1 MEPII
6 SFKNFGF
13 KYTVQKEP
21 TLYGI
26 DLDIYPG
33 QKVLIA
39 GPSGC
44 GKSTLV
50 SCLNGLAPFSYDGE
64 YTGSLTIKGV
74 EARDSGIFARSKVIG
89 TVLQDSDAQ
98 FVGLTV
104 AEDIAFALENDAV
117 DVDEMKQRV
126 QDVAG
131 LVDVGGHLAHAPHE
145 LSGGQK
151 QRVSLAG
158 VLVDDVDVLLFD
170 EPLANLD
177 PATGESAIELI
188 DRIWKDE
195 NKTVIIIEHRLE
207 DVLHRGVDRVILMDD
222 GRILA
227 DVTPEQFLC
236 SDLLRKTGI
245 REPLYITALKYAGLA
260 VTPDMHPAHIETL
273 TLSEEQKA
281 QVRDWFD
288 RVESPQKPGRGDAL
302 LDVRNV
308 SFAYSG
314 GHQALR
320 DISFSIRKG
329 ELTAIAGRNGAGKST
344 MCKLVCGF
352 EKQQQGAI
360 LLKGE
365 DSAEMSI
372 KERGEHVGYVMQNP
386 NQMISK
392 VFIKDE
398 VGLGLSLRGKPQEEI
413 DAAVDDALKI
423 CSLSPFVD
431 WPVSALSYGQKKRVT
446 VASILSLHPDMIML
460 DEPTAGQDFRRYTEI
475 MEFLEDLN
483 RSGVTVLLI
492 THDMHLMLEYCDR
505 ALVFSDG
512 RLLADDTPAAV
523 LSDPGL
529 IRAASLKKTS
539 LYDLAGLCG
548 IDDAKEFTARFID
561 CDRKAR
567 RGV

>member
-21 TLYGI
+21 TLYDI

-74 EARDSGIFARSKVIG
+74 EARDSSIFARSKVIG

-98 FVGLTV
+98 FVGLSV

-117 DVDEMKQRV
+117 PVDEMKTRV
-126 QDVAG
+126 QEVAS
-131 LVDVGGHLAHAPHE
+131 LVDVGRHLTHAPHE

-177 PATGESAIELI
+177 PATGEGAIELI

-195 NKTVIIIEHRLE
+195 NKTVLIIEHRLE
-207 DVLHRGVDRVILMDD
+207 DVLHRDVDRVILMDD
-222 GRILA
+222 GRIIA
-227 DVTPEQFLC
+227 DMTPEQLLC
-236 SDLLRKTGI
+236 SDLLQKTGI
-245 REPLYITALKYAGLA
+245 REPLYITALKYAGLT
-260 VTPDMHPAHIETL
+260 VIPDMHPAHIETL
-273 TLSEEQKA
+273 SLSEEQKA
-281 QVRDWFD
+281 KVREWFERAD
-288 RVESPQKPGRGDAL
+288 RPEKPEAGASL
-302 LDVRNV
+302 LDVDDV
-308 SFAYSG
+308 SFAYAS
-314 GHQALR
+314 GHQALKN
-320 DISFSIRKG
+320 ITFSIRKG
-329 ELTAIAGRNGAGKST
+329 EMTAIAGRNGAGKST

-352 EKQQQGAI
+352 EHQQEGRI
-360 LLKGE
+360 LLNGQ
-365 DSAEMSI
+365 DSADMSI
-372 KERGEHVGYVMQNP
+372 KERAEHVGYVMQNP

-398 VGLGLSLRGKPQEEI
+398 VGLGLALRSRPQEEI
-413 DAAVDDALKI
+413 DAAVDGALKI

-431 WPVSALSYGQKKRVT
+431 WPISALSYGQKKRVT
-446 VASILSLHPDMIML
+446 IASILSLHPDMIML

-475 MEFLEDLN
+475 MEFLEELN

-512 RLLADDTPAAV
+512 KLLADDSPAAV
-523 LSDPGL
+523 LSDPDL

-548 IDDAKEFTARFID
+548 IADPKEFTARFID
-561 CDRKAR
+561 CDRKVR
-567 RGV
+567 RGL

>member
-126 QDVAG
+126 QDVAD
-131 LVDVGGHLAHAPHE
+131 LVDVGRHLSHAPHE

-227 DVTPEQFLC
+227 DVTPEQLLC

-288 RVESPQKPGRGDAL
+288 RVESPQKPGRGDSL

>member
-117 DVDEMKQRV
+117 DVDEMKTRV
-126 QDVAG
+126 QDVAD
-131 LVDVGGHLAHAPHE
+131 LVDVSRHLSHAPHE

-227 DVTPEQFLC
+227 DMTPQQLLC

-260 VTPDMHPAHIETL
+260 VTPDMHPAQIETL
-273 TLSEEQKA
+273 TLSEAQKA

-302 LDVRNV
+302 LDVQNV
-308 SFAYSG
+308 SFAYNN

-352 EKQQQGAI
+352 EKQQQGTI

-446 VASILSLHPDMIML
+446 IASILSLHPDVIML

-523 LSDPGL
+523 LSDPDL
-529 IRAASLKKTS
+529 ILAASLKKTS